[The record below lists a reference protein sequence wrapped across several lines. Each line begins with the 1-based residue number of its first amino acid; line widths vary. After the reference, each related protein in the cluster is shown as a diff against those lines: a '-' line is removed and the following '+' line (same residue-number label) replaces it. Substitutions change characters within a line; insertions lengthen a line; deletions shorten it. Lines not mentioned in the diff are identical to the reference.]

1 MGRSNMEPNFTHEPG
16 TILKTMTS
24 LNGRWRK
31 VGFKSWGLLPFVLA
45 VCILFVGPAGVLAQA
60 ITVTNQPAVLQ
71 IPTGQ
76 RQLFLDDFGIAS
88 IDKLV
93 RTMHSPAKKGAVI
106 RPNWERGETALQT
119 RSAPVWDPIAG
130 VFKLWMITS
139 ATHSGTTYAESEDG
153 LHWRKPSLRQR
164 AVDGSLEN
172 NTVTLDPTL
181 EWPANAMENVVYDP
195 DDPDPSRR
203 FKGFAHCF
211 TREPIA
217 SPDGIHWRKLKVPAL
232 ASSDE
237 SNLSYDRQMRTFIAT
252 LKHGGPNG
260 RSVFLSTSTD
270 FEHWTTQTLMFHA
283 DDLDQMLGRVN
294 IMRHYTSPGLDPPIF
309 NIPADYHVDIYNMGV
324 FRYEGLYVG
333 LPSVYHK
340 TGQVPG
346 DWAGFAD
353 WDVSAEQRA
362 AYRQSGD
369 WAGFHHVQLACS
381 RDLHQ
386 WQRLGDRR
394 PFLDLS
400 PVGSG
405 AYDLSTIIGP
415 SAPVVRGDELWFYYT
430 GLKKYGGPTQRGL
443 ERDQGAICLAVLR
456 RDGFISLDA
465 GDKPGSVT
473 TQPFKLP
480 SGELHLN
487 ADALHGFVQAAL
499 LDANGHVRCEAQPMA
514 GDQLRGKVTW
524 TSPPPSADS
533 EVRLRLTARHAAL
546 FSYWFE

>member
-1 MGRSNMEPNFTHEPG
+1 MSPDQPG
-16 TILKTMTS
+16 EIASRYLAI
-24 LNGRWRK
+24 
-31 VGFKSWGLLPFVLA
+31 LA
-45 VCILFVGPAGVLAQA
+45 VGILLISLAGVSAQPS
-60 ITVTNQPAVLQ
+60 TVTNLPARLE
-71 IPTGQ
+71 IPVGQ
-76 RQLFLDDFGIAS
+76 RQLFLDDFGIER
-88 IDKLV
+88 IDKLT
-93 RTMHSPAKKGAVI
+93 RTLHSPAKKGAVI

-119 RSAPVWDPIAG
+119 RSAPAWDPVAG

-164 AVDGSLEN
+164 VVNGSLEN
-172 NTVTLDPTL
+172 NTITWDPAL

-195 DDPDPSRR
+195 DDVDPSRR
-203 FKGFAHCF
+203 FKGFSHCF
-211 TREPIA
+211 MREPII

-237 SNLSYDRQMRTFIAT
+237 SNLSYDRQARTFIAT
-252 LKHGGPNG
+252 LKHHGPNG

-270 FEHWTTQTLMFHA
+270 FEHWTAQTLMFHA
-283 DDLDQMLGRVN
+283 DDLDQMLGRGN
-294 IMRHYTSPGLDPPIF
+294 ISRHYTSPGLDPPIF

-346 DWAGFAD
+346 DWAGFTD
-353 WDVSAEQRA
+353 WDVSAEQRV

-369 WAGFHHVQLACS
+369 WAGFHHVQLTCS

-386 WQRLGDRR
+386 WKRLGDRR

-400 PVGSG
+400 PMGSG

-415 SAPVVRGDELWFYYT
+415 SSPVVRGDELWFYYT
-430 GLKKYGGPTQRGL
+430 GLKKYGGPTPQRGL

-465 GDKPGSVT
+465 GDKLGSVT
-473 TQPFKLP
+473 TQLFKLP
-480 SGELHLN
+480 AGELHLN
-487 ADALHGFVQAAL
+487 ADASRGFVQAAL
-499 LDANGHVRCEAQPMA
+499 LDASDRVRCETSSMT
-514 GDQLRGKVTW
+514 GDYLRGRMTW
-524 TSPPPSADS
+524 TTPLPGTNS

-546 FSYWFE
+546 FSYWFD